1 MSSAHTQSLPTV
13 TTENT
18 MSSTWFE
25 EPQTGWR
32 RRILAPVV
40 FFFGPWLIKIRDAV
54 HPPFRS
60 TVSSPVGTT
69 FCENLGPGLAKVKK
83 FFKEASTVL
92 LISRVRWMHF
102 FFAFL
107 VLLVVG
113 TVLGTAIWLT
123 SAGSPADSESPTT
136 SADSPTFS
144 NFTNDFDTGKASNNA
159 APGEVEW

>member
-13 TTENT
+13 ATENI
-18 MSSTWFE
+18 MSFTWFE

-32 RRILAPVV
+32 RRMLAPIV
-40 FFFGPWLIKIRDAV
+40 FFFGLWLIRIRDAV
-54 HPPFRS
+54 HPPFRR
-60 TVSSPVGTT
+60 TISSPVGTT

-92 LISRVRWMHF
+92 LISRVRWMQF
-102 FFAFL
+102 FFVFL

-123 SAGSPADSESPTT
+123 SADPESPTT
-136 SADSPTFS
+136 LAESPTFS

-159 APGEVEW
+159 ALGEMDW